1 MTSYGPANARQSRI
15 YVAEFN
21 RSVGDSIRTCA
32 SRLARRWGLAV
43 DILPHRTTLRIER
56 PPDMKWATFQEALRS
71 VIQPGRGAVLL
82 FSMTTGHAYICSNA
96 GNLPGEFQRIE

>member
-1 MTSYGPANARQSRI
+1 MASYNQASARQGRI

-56 PPDMKWATFQEALRS
+56 PPDMSWSTFQDALRS

-82 FSMTTGHAYICSNA
+82 FSMKSGNAYICSNV
-96 GNLPGEFQRIE
+96 GNHPGEFQRIE